1 MNPLKR
7 LYHHHGVSDPRFY
20 LNNRVHESCDHGCR
34 GHRHSAEFLL
44 QQKSNY
50 QTFLDK
56 YNIEMNAC
64 TQRGGWYFGVSSP
77 KVLLCDTNKADC
89 SSVMS
94 WEMASHSLALWW
106 PEWNRPRAIFWQE
119 LTIRVHRSRGTRK
132 KKKKQSDWTLCTGT
146 MSSPGLVFSHTALSA
161 NTVFISTQMFWRWQI
176 ESPAVYCVVFSITH
190 YCLEHSVA
198 PTHLSLSG
206 LKSKPLCL

>member
-20 LNNRVHESCDHGCR
+20 LNNRVHENCDHGCR
-34 GHRHSAEFLL
+34 GHQHSAEFLL

-64 TQRGGWYFGVSSP
+64 TRRGGWYFGVSSP

-106 PEWNRPRAIFWQE
+106 VKQASCYF
-119 LTIRVHRSRGTRK
+119 LTRTDNTCPSFSGSEKEKEKAERLDFVHWHHVIAGVS
-132 KKKKQSDWTLCTGT
+132 
-146 MSSPGLVFSHTALSA
+146 VFSHSTVCEHCIYFHTDVLEMTNRVPRCLLRCIFN
-161 NTVFISTQMFWRWQI
+161 NTLLFR
-176 ESPAVYCVVFSITH
+176 AFSGT
-190 YCLEHSVA
+190 Y
-198 PTHLSLSG
+198 SLIF
-206 LKSKPLCL
+206 KWT